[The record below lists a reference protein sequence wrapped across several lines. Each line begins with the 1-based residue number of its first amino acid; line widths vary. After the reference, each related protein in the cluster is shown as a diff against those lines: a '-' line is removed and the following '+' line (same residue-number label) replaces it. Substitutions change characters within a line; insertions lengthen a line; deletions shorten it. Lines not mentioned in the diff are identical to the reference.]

1 MAKSYTY
8 TNISDQELSI
18 PGVGMV
24 KPGEEIKS
32 SWEIYNANL
41 ELVADGDTDDEP
53 SESDNRINVSET
65 ETK

>member
-1 MAKSYTY
+1 MAKTYTY
-8 TNISDQELSI
+8 KNISDQELSL

-24 KPGEEIKS
+24 KPGEKIVS

-41 ELVADGDTDDEP
+41 ELVADGDTVDEAKK
-53 SESDNRINVSET
+53 DNINVAET